1 MMGALLR
8 ALKLPLAVSGL
19 AMISLLS
26 GAAPADAKKTLRV
39 TIQLPLKSVL
49 GANLVQFKTDV
60 EKGSNGDI
68 EIQIF
73 DSAQLYD
80 DKDVP
85 KAVGTGQIDMGVA
98 SLARYVGDVPA
109 VDVFYVPFAFPTPE
123 ILNKAVAPDSIVRK
137 PLDDAILKTGSRVL
151 WWQAY
156 GGTVLLAKGGPTK
169 SPADMKGKKV
179 RVFGKLLGT
188 WVTANGGSPVNV
200 AGGEQYFAYQR
211 GTVDI
216 GMTGPDT
223 VKSRKIWEVMDSVT
237 VANMAAIEFLVVIN
251 EKVFAGL
258 TEAERT
264 LITTAAK
271 KAEATLR
278 AEFAQI
284 EKDALE
290 AGRQNKM
297 TVYIPNAAEMDE
309 WRKSAAPVRDEF
321 LKASGALGKQVY
333 DAALSLK

>member
-1 MMGALLR
+1 MRLL
-8 ALKLPLAVSGL
+8 AAFL
-19 AMISLLS
+19 AMAFSFAS
-26 GAAPADAKKTLRV
+26 GTLPAEAKKVLRL

-49 GANLVQFKTDV
+49 GQNIQQFKDEV
-60 EKGSNGDI
+60 EKATGGNI
-68 EIQIF
+68 EVQIF

-85 KAVGTGQIDMGVA
+85 KAVGTSQIDMGVA

-109 VDVFYVPFAFPTPE
+109 VDVFYIPFMFDSDAK
-123 ILNKAVAPDSIVRK
+123 LRAAVAPGSPVRG
-137 PLDDAILKTGSRVL
+137 PIDDAISKTGSRVL

-156 GGTVLLAKGGPTK
+156 GGTVLLTKGGQPIK
-169 SPADMKGKKV
+169 SPADLKGKKV

-211 GTVDI
+211 GTVDV

-223 VKSRKIWEVMDSVT
+223 IKSRKIWEVMDTVT
-237 VANMAAIEFLVVIN
+237 ISNVASIEFVVVIN
-251 EKVFAGL
+251 EKIFKGL
-258 TEAERT
+258 TEAEQAIV
-264 LITTAAK
+264 LAAAK
-271 KAEATLR
+271 SAETKLR
-278 AEFAQI
+278 NDFAQI

-297 TVYIPNAAEMDE
+297 TIYVPNATEMDAF
-309 WRKSAAPVRDEF
+309 RKSADAVRDEF
-321 LKASGALGKQVY
+321 LKTAGPLGKQIH
-333 DAALSLK
+333 DAALTLK

>member
-1 MMGALLR
+1 M
-8 ALKLPLAVSGL
+8 
-19 AMISLLS
+19 
-26 GAAPADAKKTLRV
+26 
-39 TIQLPLKSVL
+39 KSVL
-49 GANLVQFKTDV
+49 GQNVAAFKKEV
-60 EKGSNGDI
+60 EAGTNGEI

-85 KAVGTGQIDMGVA
+85 KAVGTGQVEMGVA

-109 VDVFYVPFAFPTPE
+109 VDVFYVPFLFDTDA
-123 ILNKAVAPDSIVRK
+123 KVRAAVAPGSSVRG
-137 PLDDAILKTGSRVL
+137 PLDEAMLAKTGGRVL

-156 GGTVLLAKGGPTK
+156 GGTVILSKGAPVKG
-169 SPADMKGKKV
+169 PADLKAKKV

-223 VKSRKIWEVMDSVT
+223 VRSRKIWEVMDTVT
-237 VANMAAIEFLVVIN
+237 LANTAAIEFVVVIN
-251 EKVFAGL
+251 EKVWQGL
-258 TEAERT
+258 TDDQRKVIAAAGRKVEAQ
-264 LITTAAK
+264 
-271 KAEATLR
+271 LR
-278 AEFAQI
+278 DDFARI
-284 EKDALE
+284 EKESLE

-297 TVYIPNAAEMDE
+297 TIYTPTADE
-309 WRKSAAPVRDEF
+309 ILVWKKSAETVRDEF
-321 LKASGALGKQVY
+321 LKASGDLGKKVY
-333 DAALSLK
+333 DAAVALK